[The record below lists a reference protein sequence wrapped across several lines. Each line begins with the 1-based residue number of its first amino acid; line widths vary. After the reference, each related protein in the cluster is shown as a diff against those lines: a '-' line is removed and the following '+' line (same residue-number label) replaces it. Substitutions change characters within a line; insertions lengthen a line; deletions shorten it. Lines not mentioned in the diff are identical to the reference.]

1 MKFLEFYKRY
11 FPDLKETV
19 RKQNVICPFHA
30 DTEPSCSL
38 DLEEGLYYCHSCNIG
53 GDIFDFYMK
62 YHNCSFTKAKN
73 AILGNQKAPVLT
85 PTEVNVSHEKLLQSA
100 DLQKLLLIK
109 RGWILQT
116 IIDFKLGWGDER
128 VYIPIHSKDGRL
140 LNIRKYDVNHKTKQ
154 KFLGIEGYNQV
165 RLWPEKSLDHDRIV
179 IFGGEPD
186 TILATQMGLPA
197 ITFANGEGTF
207 RAELLPNFQDKKV
220 YICYDV
226 DEAGRRGAKVLSDAI
241 SKYAETYVINLPAKI
256 LPTKGDFTDLVL
268 YCSDKDQDFTTIWN
282 DCVENAIRV
291 DYEEPE
297 DKKTY
302 EEIDYY
308 AAVSEKYY
316 GHDVTYKAVA
326 IGKNFSPFFAP
337 KKLNLDCSF
346 TRGDTCKG
354 CILFITGGKYVKEI
368 DDLNALDL
376 IKCTQTEQRNKI
388 KTLCGISNCNQFK
401 CEIDTQTIEEIFVA
415 PMIESEKIDRQFIV
429 RKCYSKGHNLQ
440 LNKAYR
446 FKGKTIP
453 DAKTQEATQL
463 FVSAEPE
470 ISNLDVFQLEPKDI
484 EDLKIFQPRI
494 LSYAGIDEKTFEISR
509 DLSYNIPEVIIG
521 RENLL
526 FGYDLVFHSVLR
538 FKFLNSV
545 VAKGWNEML
554 AIGDTRTGKTKTAIK
569 LCSHYRAGEYVTLE
583 SATLPGLVGGMSQV
597 GKDVTFSWGVLPIN
611 DGRLVLLDEA
621 NGLDPAGISNLSS
634 IRDNG
639 VAERTVVGSTRK
651 TTSRVRLIWISN
663 PRSTK
668 SISYYSTGVEAI
680 RELMGRA
687 EDISRLDFAIVVAK
701 EDVGIEKIN
710 QASHKKPD
718 HKYTSELCHK
728 LLMWTW
734 SRKENN
740 VLFTKDSE
748 DEILKSA
755 IEMSNKY
762 SDAIPLVQGSVQRI
776 KIAKLAVALAC
787 RLFSTEDGINVIVHK
802 EHVEFVVRFLYQIYD
817 SPYFGYLDFSNNQRD
832 ESKLSDIEAIA
843 KEIRML
849 EVNSERFVNKMLATN
864 TILYDDLVDFSGKS
878 RDYVK
883 ELKSKLVSSN
893 CLTRRKTFYIKTPE
907 FIKLLKRMQLEVKKD
922 AESL

>member
-30 DTEPSCSL
+30 DSDPSCSL

-62 YHNCSFTKAKN
+62 YHRCSFTKAKN
-73 AILGNQKAPVLT
+73 DILGNQKAPVLT
-85 PTEVNVSHEKLLQSA
+85 PTEAKVAHEKLLSSP
-100 DLQKLLLIK
+100 DLQKLLLVK
-109 RGWILQT
+109 RGWTIQT
-116 IIDFKLGWGDER
+116 IIDFKLGWSDER
-128 VYIPIHSKDGRL
+128 VYIPIHNKDGRL
-140 LNIRKYDVNHKTKQ
+140 LNIRKYDVLHKTKQ
-154 KFLGIEGYNQV
+154 KFLGIEGHNQV
-165 RLWPEKSLDHDRIV
+165 RLWPEDILRQEIV
-179 IFGGEPD
+179 IIFGGEPD

-197 ITFANGEGTF
+197 VTFANGEGTF
-207 RAELLPNFQDKKV
+207 RAELLPSFENKKV

-226 DEAGRRGAKVLSDAI
+226 DDAGAKGAKVLSEAI
-241 SKYAETYVINLPAKI
+241 SKFAAETYVINLPHKI
-256 LPTKGDFTDLVL
+256 LPVKGDFTDLVL
-268 YCSDKDQDFTTIWN
+268 YCIDQSVDFTATWN
-282 DCVENAIRV
+282 KCVENAIRIDYVEVV
-291 DYEEPE
+291 DNK
-297 DKKTY
+297 DY

-308 AAVSEKYY
+308 AAVSEDYY
-316 GHDVTYKAVA
+316 GKDVTYRAMA

-337 KKLNLDCSF
+337 KKLHLSCET
-346 TRGDTCKG
+346 TRGDTCKN
-354 CILFITGGKYVKEI
+354 CILFFVGGKYVKEI
-368 DDLNALDL
+368 DESQSLDL
-376 IKCTQTEQRNKI
+376 IKCTQGEQKNKI
-388 KTLCGISNCNQFK
+388 KTLCGIHNCNQFK
-401 CEIDTQTIEEIFVA
+401 MEMDTQTIEEIFVA
-415 PMIESEKIDRQFIV
+415 PMIDSERIDRQFIV

-440 LNKAYR
+440 INKAYR

-470 ISNLDVFQLEPKDI
+470 MSNLELFQLEPKDI
-484 EDLKIFQPRI
+484 DDLRIFNPRI
-494 LSYAGIDEKTFEISR
+494 NSYAGIDERTYEISR

-538 FKFLNSV
+538 FKLLDSV
-545 VAKGWNEML
+545 VAKGWTEML
-554 AIGDTRTGKTKTAIK
+554 AIGDTRTGKTKTAVK
-569 LCSHYRAGEYVTLE
+569 LCHHYRVGEYVTLE

-597 GKDVTFSWGVLPIN
+597 GRDVTFSWGVLPIN

-710 QASHKKPD
+710 TASHKKPE

-728 LLMWTW
+728 LIMWTW
-734 SRKENN
+734 SRKEENIK
-740 VLFTKDSE
+740 FTKDAE

-755 IEMSNKY
+755 IDMSNKY

-802 EHVEFVVRFLYQIYD
+802 EHVQFITYYLQQIYD
-817 SPYFGYLDFSNNQRD
+817 SPYFGYLDFSNNKRD
-832 ESKLSDIEAIA
+832 ESKISDIDGIE
-843 KEIRML
+843 KEIRL
-849 EVNSERFVNKMLATN
+849 LDDSERFVNKMLATN

-883 ELKSKLVSSN
+883 DLKSKLVAGN
-893 CLTRRKTFYIKTPE
+893 CITRRKTFYIKTPE
-907 FIKLLKRMQLEVKKD
+907 FIKLLKRMQLEVKRNG
-922 AESL
+922 